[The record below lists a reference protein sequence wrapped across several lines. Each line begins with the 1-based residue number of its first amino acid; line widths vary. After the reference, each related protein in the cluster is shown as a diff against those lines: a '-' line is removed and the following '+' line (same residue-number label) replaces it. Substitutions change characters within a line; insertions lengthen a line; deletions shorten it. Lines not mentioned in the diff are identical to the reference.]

1 MSLSV
6 KYESGLV
13 KGQKFT
19 PLQTSLEPKVT
30 LTDLDTNKFYTLIMY
45 DKNASTESHYFIH
58 WVVVNIPESNINKG
72 QTVFKYKGP
81 GPPKGTGEHLYTFV
95 LYLQQGFNLTW
106 SKLTDDDKYIS
117 FKELLDKLSLTNSIK
132 LSEVNFVSEYSIKAG
147 SKKRRS
153 KKRRSKKRRSI
164 RRQR

>member
-1 MSLSV
+1 
-6 KYESGLV
+6 
-13 KGQKFT
+13 
-19 PLQTSLEPKVT
+19 
-30 LTDLDTNKFYTLIMY
+30 
-45 DKNASTESHYFIH
+45 
-58 WVVVNIPESNINKG
+58 
-72 QTVFKYKGP
+72 
-81 GPPKGTGEHLYTFV
+81 V

-117 FKELLDKLSLTNSIK
+117 FKELLDKLSLTNSMK